1 MKQPTFDLI
10 DNLFDIILAASRLI
24 QTNKMKIV
32 NVWWA
37 LLCQENLN
45 EWRRGEKSSENG
57 SRETEKCKQN
67 EKRSNLLNFSR
78 CQNVVFDLPPWAELR
93 LHVMALL
100 IKQKPYFSFCHSNCF
115 LKAAFKMMERANTI
129 KNCARWFKRS
139 LNLVY

>member
-45 EWRRGEKSSENG
+45 E
-57 SRETEKCKQN
+57 
-67 EKRSNLLNFSR
+67 
-78 CQNVVFDLPPWAELR
+78 
-93 LHVMALL
+93 
-100 IKQKPYFSFCHSNCF
+100 
-115 LKAAFKMMERANTI
+115 
-129 KNCARWFKRS
+129 
-139 LNLVY
+139 